1 MLPDEKRRQK
11 KRKREKTD
19 QNRPRVV
26 SGNRRGTILDAPKG
40 EATRPTTDKVKEAL
54 FSSIQ
59 MKVPDSDFLDIFSG
73 TGQMAIE
80 ALSRG
85 ANSAVLIDQARASI
99 DVIRKNIEKTRL
111 QEETTILKMNFSEAL
126 KKLGKEGK
134 TFDII
139 FMDPPYAMAEKFA
152 KEAARLILE
161 GGLLKKDGLFIVES
175 DSKTLID
182 ENVTNMT
189 LLKSCKYGST
199 LVTFFLE

>member
-1 MLPDEKRRQK
+1 M
-11 KRKREKTD
+11 
-19 QNRPRVV
+19 PRVV
-26 SGNRRGTILDAPKG
+26 SGKCRGTILEAPKG

-59 MKVPDSDFLDIFSG
+59 MRVPESDFLDIFSG

-85 ANSAVLIDQARASI
+85 GNSAVLIDQAKASI
-99 DVIRKNIEKTRL
+99 DVIRKNIEKTRFT
-111 QEETTILKMNFSEAL
+111 EETTVLKMNFTEAL
-126 KKLGKEGK
+126 KKLGKEGR

-152 KEAARLILE
+152 KEAARLISE
-161 GGLLKKDGLFIVES
+161 GGLLKKDGVFIVES